1 MGLVISILG
10 DQLKKELGMCLPLL
24 MERLRNEITRL
35 TAVKVWNFMSFLFCH
50 WFSHCVSSVTQ
61 V

>member
-50 WFSHCVSSVTQ
+50 WFSDCVSSVTQ

>member
-35 TAVKVWNFMSFLFCH
+35 TAVKVWNFMSLFF
-50 WFSHCVSSVTQ
+50 WSLVQ
-61 V
+61 

>member
-35 TAVKVWNFMSFLFCH
+35 TAVKVWNFIAFLVCH
-50 WFSHCVSSVTQ
+50 WFGDCVSSVMQ